1 MEAARVHRRRYAILG
16 VLCLSLFLIV
26 VDNTIVN
33 VALPTL
39 VRELGATSSQLAW
52 IVDAYSLVFAG
63 LLLAMGSLGDRYGR
77 KGALS
82 VGLGVFVTF
91 STLAAFTD
99 SAGALIAAR
108 AVMGI
113 GAALIFPATLAIL
126 ANVFTEPRERA
137 KAIGIWAA
145 VTGAAVALGPI
156 SGGFL
161 LQHFWWGSVL
171 IVNLPIGLIALALGA
186 WLVPTSRD
194 PEAPRLDLVGVAL
207 SIVAVA
213 GLVYT
218 IIEAPGRGW
227 SSTTTLAS
235 FVGVAAAAIAF
246 VWWERRVAQP
256 MLDVRIFTNARFS
269 AASGAVMLA
278 FFALFG
284 FVFLLTQY
292 LQFVR
297 GYDTLA
303 AGVRTLPFAFAT
315 GAVAPM
321 APRIVQRFGTKRIV
335 ALGLA
340 LMSGGFVI
348 AALLTATAP
357 YLLVA
362 VSASIMGAG
371 LGLTTSPATE
381 SIMGSLPPEK
391 AGVGSA
397 VNDTT
402 REVGGT
408 LGVAVLGSLLA
419 SLYGGHVADGLRGL
433 PLPDEARRIA
443 GESVGAAFEVARR
456 ATEQAGPQAG
466 ASIRRVASAAFMDG
480 FHAGSWVAAGVA
492 LAGAAAALAFLPARA
507 DTSTADATAAA
518 GTNGEPEPA
527 LVG

>member
-1 MEAARVHRRRYAILG
+1 MDHALIHRRRYAILG

-52 IVDAYSLVFAG
+52 VVDAYSLVFAG

-82 VGLGVFVTF
+82 LGLALFIGF
-91 STLAAFTD
+91 STLASFMG
-99 SAGALIAAR
+99 SAGSLIAAR
-108 AVMGI
+108 AAMGV

-126 ANVFTEPRERA
+126 ANVFTDPRERA

-156 SGGFL
+156 TGGYL
-161 LQHFWWGSVL
+161 LQHFWWGSVF
-171 IVNLPIGLIALALGA
+171 IVNLPVGLVALGLGA

-194 PEAPRLDLVGVAL
+194 PEAPRLDLVGVVL
-207 SIVAVA
+207 SIAAIA

-218 IIEAPGRGW
+218 IIEAPKHGW
-227 SSTTTLAS
+227 TSGLTLGS
-235 FVGVAAAAIAF
+235 FVAVAVLFVAFIA
-246 VWWERRVAQP
+246 WERRVAQP
-256 MLDVRIFTNARFS
+256 MLDVGVFANARFS
-269 AASGAVMLA
+269 AASGAVMMA

-284 FVFLLTQY
+284 FIFLLTQY

-303 AGVRTLPFAFAT
+303 AGVRTLPFAIAT
-315 GAVAPM
+315 GIFAPI
-321 APRIVQRFGTKRIV
+321 APQLVHRVGTKIVVASGLVMMALGLVIAATCDATTPYRIV
-335 ALGLA
+335 AL
-340 LMSGGFVI
+340 
-348 AALLTATAP
+348 AAI
-357 YLLVA
+357 V
-362 VSASIMGAG
+362 MGAG

-419 SLYGGHVADGLRGL
+419 SLYATRFDHATAAL
-433 PLPDEARRIA
+433 PLPPAARAIA
-443 GESVGAAFEVARR
+443 RESIGAGFAVADR
-456 ATEQAGPQAG
+456 ATAQFGAQAGTTIRQA
-466 ASIRRVASAAFMDG
+466 ASSAFVDG
-480 FHAGSWVAAGVA
+480 FHLGCWVAAAVA
-492 LAGAAAALAFLPARA
+492 ILAAVGAYVFLPARA
-507 DTSTADATAAA
+507 AEETSTAA
-518 GTNGEPEPA
+518 GVVEPLA
-527 LVG
+527 RVLVD

>member
-1 MEAARVHRRRYAILG
+1 MDHALIHRRRYAILG

-39 VRELGATSSQLAW
+39 VRDLGATSTQLAW
-52 IVDAYSLVFAG
+52 VVDAYSLVFAG
-63 LLLAMGSLGDRYGR
+63 LLLAVGSLGDRYGR

-82 VGLGVFVTF
+82 LGLALFIGF
-91 STLAAFTD
+91 STLASFMG
-99 SAGALIAAR
+99 SAGSLIAAR
-108 AVMGI
+108 AAMGV

-126 ANVFTEPRERA
+126 ANVFTEAGERA

-161 LQHFWWGSVL
+161 LQHFWWGSVF
-171 IVNLPIGLIALALGA
+171 IVNLPVGLVALGLGA
-186 WLVPTSRD
+186 WLVPTSSD
-194 PEAPRLDLVGVAL
+194 PGAARLDLPGAGL
-207 SIVAVA
+207 SIAAIA

-218 IIEAPGRGW
+218 IIEAPKHGW
-227 SSTTTLAS
+227 SSTLTLGS
-235 FVGVAAAAIAF
+235 FVAVAALFAAFIA
-246 VWWERRVAQP
+246 WERRAAQP
-256 MLDVRIFTNARFS
+256 MLDVRIFANARFS
-269 AASGAVMLA
+269 AASGAVMMA

-303 AGVRTLPFAFAT
+303 AGVRTLPFALAT
-315 GAVAPM
+315 GAVAPI
-321 APRIVQRFGTKRIV
+321 APRLVHRVGTKRIV

-340 LMSGGFVI
+340 LMAVGFVLSANFSATVPYAVI
-348 AALLTATAP
+348 ALAAA
-357 YLLVA
+357 
-362 VSASIMGAG
+362 IMGAG

-419 SLYGGHVADGLRGL
+419 SVYGSRVAEGLKGL
-433 PLPDEARRIA
+433 PLPAAADKAA
-443 GESVGAAFEVARR
+443 QESVGAAFEVARQ

-466 ASIRRVASAAFMDG
+466 ALIRKVASAAFVDG
-480 FHAGSWVAAGVA
+480 FHLGSWVAAGAA
-492 LAGAAAALAFLPARA
+492 LAGALGALAFLPARA
-507 DTSTADATAAA
+507 PQHADAAEVDRAPVRDLAA
-518 GTNGEPEPA
+518 
-527 LVG
+527 

>member
-1 MEAARVHRRRYAILG
+1 MDATLVHRRRYAILG

-82 VGLGVFVTF
+82 LGLVVFVTF
-91 STLAAFTD
+91 STIAAFTD
-99 SAGALIAAR
+99 SPGALIATR
-108 AVMGI
+108 AVMGV

-126 ANVFTEPRERA
+126 ANVFTNPRERA

-171 IVNLPIGLIALALGA
+171 IVNLPIGLVALALGA

-194 PEAPRLDLVGVAL
+194 PAAPRLDLVGVAL
-207 SIVAVA
+207 SIVAVG

-218 IIEAPGRGW
+218 IIEAPDRGW
-227 SSTTTLAS
+227 SSLVTLAS
-235 FVGVAAAAIAF
+235 FAGIALAAAAF
-246 VWWERRVAQP
+246 VWWERHSAQP
-256 MLDVRIFTNARFS
+256 MLDVRIFSNARFS
-269 AASGAVMLA
+269 AASGSVMLA

-303 AGVRTLPFAFAT
+303 AGVRTLPFALAT
-315 GAVAPM
+315 GSVAPI
-321 APRIVQRFGTKRIV
+321 APRLVQRFGTKRIV

-340 LMSGGFVI
+340 FMAAGFVI
-348 AALLTATAP
+348 AAALSATAP
-357 YLLVA
+357 YVIVA
-362 VSASIMGAG
+362 ISASIMGAG

-419 SLYGGHVADGLRGL
+419 SLYGSRVADGLRAL
-433 PLPDEARRIA
+433 PLPDEGRAAAR
-443 GESVGAAFEVARR
+443 ESVGAAFEVARR
-456 ATEQAGPQAG
+456 ATEQAGPEAG
-466 ASIRRVASAAFMDG
+466 AFIRRVASAAFMDG
-480 FHAGSWVAAGVA
+480 FHVGSWVAAGVA

-507 DTSTADATAAA
+507 GDTTVDEANATEARPASLA
-518 GTNGEPEPA
+518 G
-527 LVG
+527 